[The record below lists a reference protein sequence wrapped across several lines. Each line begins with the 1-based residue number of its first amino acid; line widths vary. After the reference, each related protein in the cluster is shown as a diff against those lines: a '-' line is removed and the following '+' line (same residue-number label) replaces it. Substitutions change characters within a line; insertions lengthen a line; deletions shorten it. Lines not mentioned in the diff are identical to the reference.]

1 MLYWFTAL
9 TEQAQL
15 IPESS
20 LQGSIQILNAQCS
33 TSTNSSSTL
42 QIGIPTAA
50 NYTLPQPDLTSP
62 PPDAYYGFQSVEDIL
77 LEFKPWLR
85 QNHLGGRA
93 WSGILLPERL
103 PVVIK
108 CWDSYRHNADLQK
121 TEADIYLKLQGI
133 WGICVPKFI
142 AFGRVGFCHA
152 IILERVEVIFQYLLV
167 DGRLRLF

>member
-1 MLYWFTAL
+1 MRTMVSGLWKIF
-9 TEQAQL
+9 
-15 IPESS
+15 
-20 LQGSIQILNAQCS
+20 
-33 TSTNSSSTL
+33 
-42 QIGIPTAA
+42 
-50 NYTLPQPDLTSP
+50 
-62 PPDAYYGFQSVEDIL
+62 F

-152 IILERVEVIFQYLLV
+152 IILERVEVIFQYSFV
-167 DGRLRLF
+167 DGRLSLFQNITFVGWWKIKSRKRKVNFIGGKCCMEM